1 MFDTANTRSADTDAL
16 LAIRYFK
23 GANGQAQEITVTLGE
38 NIGNDEKAIK
48 SLSCLMLYFRMA
60 NRKLP
65 GFFDIEMQSSFFW
78 VLFFFSLL

>member
-23 GANGQAQEITVTLGE
+23 GANGQAQKITVTLGE
-38 NIGNDEKAIK
+38 N
-48 SLSCLMLYFRMA
+48 
-60 NRKLP
+60 
-65 GFFDIEMQSSFFW
+65 IEMQSSFFW